1 MEELSIFVDE
11 SGDAGETSTY
21 YLITIVLHDQS
32 EDIGQILAP
41 YEADLRVRQID
52 DIPMHLGPLLNG
64 NDDYKGLGVSTR
76 KALLNGFRV
85 MAGKLPFQYMTFA
98 YRKSEF
104 AGYES
109 LFNSMKRDLILSIFD
124 NIDFFQKF
132 GKIKVYYDNGQS
144 VVTNALHDAVEYA
157 LAREA
162 VIYRDAEPADY
173 RLFQLADYICTLELT
188 ALKYQAHA
196 DTATDRMFFG
206 QWGSFKKNY
215 LKKLRKH
222 RLD

>member
-196 DTATDRMFFG
+196 DTATDRLFFG